1 MHGSS
6 RGHTG
11 QCLSACPSSEGSIIP
26 TVGPVTILRIH
37 IDEEVDHWVAL
48 SEIILEAAPMQAL
61 MASVYN
67 ISYIF
72 APPTARTANG
82 LP

>member
-1 MHGSS
+1 MVGGFTDAS
-6 RGHTG
+6 GV
-11 QCLSACPSSEGSIIP
+11 AEGSIIP
-26 TVGPVTILRIH
+26 TVGPVKMLRIY
-37 IDEEVDHWVAL
+37 IEEEMDHWVAL

-72 APPTARTANG
+72 ATSSHNNISGSP
-82 LP
+82 